1 MMRSLSDDLPQR
13 LDSLEFEKRLNQA
26 MLKHQHR
33 LKKRWG
39 SLSRLPQRERQFYS
53 DGTWEPS
60 RGD

>member
-1 MMRSLSDDLPQR
+1 MSYRQR